1 MSPRVYKSDKRQAAA
16 EDTRL
21 RILAAARSL
30 LAAAKPTQLS
40 VDAIAKAADVS
51 RQTIYNAFGSKS
63 GLLEALFD
71 ALAGQAGLDLSHAFA
86 AGDADTALRR
96 FTESFAR
103 FWANDPAAIRRLRG
117 MAALDADLDRLLRER
132 DDMRRSA
139 LTELLRR
146 QAPKTPAD
154 TIDIIWQLTG
164 FETYDGLVRGE
175 PTRDAAAVTGLI
187 ATAVTAVHGART
199 GG

>member
-30 LAAAKPTQLS
+30 LAAPKPTQIS

-71 ALAGQAGLDLSHAFA
+71 ALAGHAGLDLPQAFA
-86 AGDADTALRR
+86 ADDADTALRR
-96 FTESFAR
+96 FTESFCR
-103 FWANDPAAIRRLRG
+103 FWANDPVAIRRLRG
-117 MAALDADLDRLLRER
+117 MAVLDADLDRLLRER
-132 DDMRRSA
+132 DDMRRAA

-146 QAPKTPAD
+146 QARETPAD

-164 FETYDGLVRGE
+164 FETYDGLARGE
-175 PTRDAAAVTGLI
+175 PTRDAAALTGLI
-187 ATAVTAVHGART
+187 TTAVAAVHGAT
-199 GG
+199 TDG